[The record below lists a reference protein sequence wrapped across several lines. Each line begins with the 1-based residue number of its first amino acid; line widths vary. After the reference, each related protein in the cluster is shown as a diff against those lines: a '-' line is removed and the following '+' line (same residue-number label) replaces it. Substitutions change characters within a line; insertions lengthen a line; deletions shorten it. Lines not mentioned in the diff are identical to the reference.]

1 MNILYISSARIP
13 TEKAH
18 GYQTMKMCEALNDR
32 HEVLLL
38 APARKRVEVPTGA
51 EDIYS
56 YYSVRRRFKIKSL
69 PSLDLPILRK
79 ISARLRFLTHVT
91 THSLLVAIWVV
102 NHKKVFDVVYSR
114 DPVSLFLL
122 RRLSKFRGLLDLPLI
137 HESHVFPGER
147 NARTTLA
154 KELDGLVVVT
164 EGIKEKY
171 VQAGVEEARV
181 LVDPDAVDLEQ
192 FDIPQ
197 TLEEARKKL
206 GIGVNL
212 KMVSFVGSFHT
223 MGMEKG
229 IPEIIES
236 SKSLLERFS
245 DLYFYFVGGPLDREP
260 GYRRMIDRDNLPQ
273 ERFVFLKRQPLG
285 DVPLWMKASDIL
297 LMPHPRNTFYSFYV
311 SPLKMFEYMASKR
324 PIVASKLPAIEE
336 ILADGRNALLGEAG
350 NATAIAENVK
360 ALLSD
365 PGIGER
371 LAAQAFRD
379 VQRHTWTKRA
389 HRITEFM
396 SEKCPREA
404 ASH

>member
-1 MNILYISSARIP
+1 MNILYISSARMP
-13 TEKAH
+13 TEKAQ

-38 APARKRVEVPTGA
+38 APARKKAEVPRGA

-56 YYSVRRRFKIKSL
+56 YYSVRKRFEIKSL

-79 ISARLRFLTHVT
+79 ISARLRFMTHVT
-91 THSLLVAIWVV
+91 THSLVVAIWVV
-102 NHKKVFDVVYSR
+102 NHRKDFDVIYSR
-114 DPVSLFLL
+114 DPFSLFLL
-122 RRLSKFRGLLDLPLI
+122 RMLSKFNGLLDLPLI

-147 NARTTLA
+147 NARTKLA

-164 EGIKEKY
+164 EGIKERD
-171 VQAGVEEARV
+171 VQAGVEESRV
-181 LVDPDAVDLEQ
+181 LVEPDGVDLEQ

-197 TLEEARKKL
+197 TVEEARKEL
-206 GIGVNL
+206 GIRENM
-212 KMVSFVGSFHT
+212 KMASFVGSFHT

-229 IPEIIES
+229 IPEIIEA
-236 SKSLLERFS
+236 SKSLLECFP

-260 GYRRMIDRDNLPQ
+260 GYRRMIERENLRQ
-273 ERFVFLKRQPLG
+273 ERFVFLEKQALS
-285 DVPLWMKASDIL
+285 DVPVWMKASDIL

-350 NATAIAENVK
+350 NATTIAENVK

-365 PGIGER
+365 PEIGER
-371 LAAQAFRD
+371 LAARAFAD
-379 VQRHTWTKRA
+379 VQRHTWKKRA

-404 ASH
+404 ASR